1 MMKEKM
7 KTNIR
12 MSGLGGQGLVTAA
25 NLLGMAAI
33 NDGNFSAV
41 VPFFGAEKR
50 LAPTESYVRIS
61 TKKIYEK
68 GEVSYPNVIVIF
80 HPEVITR
87 GKCFTMPF
95 YAGFQQDGWLILNS
109 ETPLLSELDANKLA
123 ALNARIVYVPAAQI
137 ARDIAGTEL
146 ATNMA
151 ILGGLLGATE
161 VVSLQ
166 GLEKAIIQ
174 RYGGEKFVA
183 SSTTAVLDDVLKR
196 KYAKLQELVEK
207 NMEAVKKTYAFVK
220 QNLGGNDVL
229 RS

>member
-1 MMKEKM
+1 MKI
-7 KTNIR
+7 NIR

-25 NLLGMAAI
+25 NLLGTAAI
-33 NDGNFSAV
+33 HDGKFSAV

-61 TKKIYEK
+61 SQNIYEK

-95 YAGFQQDGWLILNS
+95 YAGFQPEGWLIVNS
-109 ETPLLSELDANKLA
+109 ETPLLSEKDAEKLA
-123 ALNARIVYVPAAQI
+123 ALHARIVYIPAAQI

-146 ATNMA
+146 AANMA
-151 ILGGLLGATE
+151 IVGALIGATE
-161 VVSLQ
+161 VVSME

-183 SSTTAVLDDVLKR
+183 SSTTAVLDDILKR
-196 KYAKLQELVEK
+196 KYAKVQELVDK
-207 NMEAVKKTYAFVK
+207 NMEAVRKTYALVK
-220 QNLGGNDVL
+220 QDLGG
-229 RS
+229 RSCTTQPN

>member
-1 MMKEKM
+1 MKI
-7 KTNIR
+7 NIR

-25 NLLGMAAI
+25 NLLGTAAI
-33 NDGNFSAV
+33 HDGKFSAV

-61 TKKIYEK
+61 SQKIYEK

-80 HPEVITR
+80 HPDVIIR

-95 YAGFQQDGWLILNS
+95 YAGFQPDGWLIVNA
-109 ETPLLSELDANKLA
+109 ETPLLSEKDAEKLA
-123 ALNARIVYVPAAQI
+123 ALNAKVVYVPAAQI

-146 ATNMA
+146 AANMA
-151 ILGGLLGATE
+151 IVGALIGATE
-161 VVSLQ
+161 VVSME

-183 SSTTAVLDDVLKR
+183 SSTTAVLDDILKR
-196 KYAKLQELVEK
+196 KYAKVQELVEK
-207 NMEAVKKTYAFVK
+207 NMEAVKKTYALVK
-220 QNLGGNDVL
+220 EEWGGKTCTTRPN
-229 RS
+229 

>member
-1 MMKEKM
+1 MKI
-7 KTNIR
+7 NIR

-25 NLLGMAAI
+25 NLLGRAAI
-33 NDGNFSAV
+33 HDGNYSSV

-61 TKKIYEK
+61 SKKIYEK
-68 GEVSYPNVIVIF
+68 GEVSYPHIIVIF

-95 YAGFQQDGWLILNS
+95 YSGFQPNGWLIINS
-109 ETPLLSELDANKLA
+109 ESSLLSEKDTKNLDE
-123 ALNARIVYVPAAQI
+123 LNARVVYVPATKIAQ
-137 ARDIAGTEL
+137 DIAGTEL

-151 ILGGLLGATE
+151 LLGGLIGATDI
-161 VVSLQ
+161 VTMD
-166 GLEKAIIQ
+166 GLEKAIAQ

-196 KYAKLQELVEK
+196 KYAKVQELVEK
-207 NMEAVKKTYAFVK
+207 NMEAVKKTYELVK
-220 QNLGGNDVL
+220 QNLGGVSCTMQRN
-229 RS
+229 